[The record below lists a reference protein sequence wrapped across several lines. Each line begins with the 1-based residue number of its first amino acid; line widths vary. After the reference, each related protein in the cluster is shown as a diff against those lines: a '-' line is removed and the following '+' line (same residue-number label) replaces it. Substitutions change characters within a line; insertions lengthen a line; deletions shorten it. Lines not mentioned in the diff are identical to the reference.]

1 MVCRALQ
8 TRADESVCHLLLA
21 HNPKNRYGLTLGSTG
36 LTSKSL
42 SLIHIQQP
50 TFPMQP
56 AAPASDR
63 LHRIDQ
69 ARELMFTGG
78 AAAGVSP
85 WITRSWQRCL
95 GMGLQPAQT
104 VGFEAISAQHM
115 RRVQEASRPL
125 VQAAQPVLVEL
136 ARAIADIRY
145 FAILTNAQGI
155 VVDVHGPVDRQDRR
169 ADVIAR
175 VGVDLSEKAVGTT
188 AISAALSELQP
199 VWMHRGEHFFNDTG
213 AYSCAGAP
221 VFGPDGLC
229 AGMLDLTGIETTE
242 RPALKHLVRRSARS
256 IENSWL
262 LSTDHALVLRLN
274 WPGNQPGDDSD
285 GLLTLD
291 SEGRVVGANP
301 TARQMLSLTP
311 DTLGQTLHASEVFA
325 APWENLFDAASCDA
339 VAQELPLWSGLRL
352 QTQAMR
358 SGNSALAAPTS
369 AGAAGALAKQ
379 PSGLANKNLKD
390 AQTDMIRDAVNQAR
404 GNVAEA
410 ARSLGISRATVY
422 RKLGLPKA

>member
-1 MVCRALQ
+1 M
-8 TRADESVCHLLLA
+8 
-21 HNPKNRYGLTLGSTG
+21 
-36 LTSKSL
+36 
-42 SLIHIQQP
+42 P
-50 TFPMQP
+50 TI
-56 AAPASDR
+56 APNSDR
-63 LHRIDQ
+63 QAGIAQ
-69 ARELMFTGG
+69 ARELVFQGNHSPAG
-78 AAAGVSP
+78 WGSGVSDG
-85 WITRSWQRCL
+85 IAQSWQRCL
-95 GMGLQPAQT
+95 AMGLQPTQA
-104 VGFEAISAQHM
+104 VGFDAVSAQQM

-175 VGVDLSEKAVGTT
+175 VGVDLSERAVGTT
-188 AISAALSELQP
+188 AISAALTELQP
-199 VWMHRGEHFFNDTG
+199 VWLHRGEHFFQDTG
-213 AYSCAGAP
+213 VYSCAGAP

-229 AGMLDLTGIETTE
+229 AGMLDLTGIETNE

-262 LSTDHALVLRLN
+262 LSTAHALVLRLN

-291 SEGRVVGANP
+291 ADGHIVGANP
-301 TARQMLSLTP
+301 TARQMLSLSPATQ
-311 DTLGQTLHASEVFA
+311 GQTLHASDVFA
-325 APWENLFDAASCDA
+325 SSWESLFDAANRRGQT
-339 VAQELPLWSGLRL
+339 QELPLWTGLRL
-352 QTQAMR
+352 QTQALQP
-358 SGNSALAAPTS
+358 GPSATQSTRARPAPDI
-369 AGAAGALAKQ
+369 APK
-379 PSGLANKNLKD
+379 PLKD
-390 AQTDMIRDAVNQAR
+390 VQTEMIREAVNQAR

-422 RKLGLPKA
+422 RKLGMPKS

>member
-1 MVCRALQ
+1 M
-8 TRADESVCHLLLA
+8 
-21 HNPKNRYGLTLGSTG
+21 
-36 LTSKSL
+36 
-42 SLIHIQQP
+42 P
-50 TFPMQP
+50 TI
-56 AAPASDR
+56 APSSDR
-63 LHRIDQ
+63 LARIAQ
-69 ARELMFTGG
+69 ARKLVFQGQNSLSSAG
-78 AAAGVSP
+78 WGAGVSAG
-85 WITRSWQRCL
+85 IAQSWQRCL
-95 GMGLQPAQT
+95 AMGLQPNQA
-104 VGFEAISAQHM
+104 VGFDAVSAQQM

-199 VWMHRGEHFFNDTG
+199 VWLHRGEHFFQDTG
-213 AYSCAGAP
+213 IYSCAGAP

-262 LSTDHALVLRLN
+262 LSTAHALVLRLN

-291 SEGRVVGANP
+291 TEGHIVGANP
-301 TARQMLSLTP
+301 TARQMLSLSP
-311 DTLGQTLHASEVFA
+311 ASLGETLHASEVFA
-325 APWENLFDAASCDA
+325 SPWENLFDAAHRQGQS
-339 VAQELPLWSGLRL
+339 QELPLWSGLRL
-352 QTQAMR
+352 QTQALRAGTSVPALQPQAMAHR
-358 SGNSALAAPTS
+358 ISAAAKP
-369 AGAAGALAKQ
+369 
-379 PSGLANKNLKD
+379 LKD
-390 AQTDMIRDAVNQAR
+390 RQTDMIHEAVNQAR

-410 ARSLGISRATVY
+410 ARALGISRATVY
-422 RKLGLPKA
+422 RKLGAPKS

>member
-1 MVCRALQ
+1 M
-8 TRADESVCHLLLA
+8 
-21 HNPKNRYGLTLGSTG
+21 
-36 LTSKSL
+36 
-42 SLIHIQQP
+42 P
-50 TFPMQP
+50 TI
-56 AAPASDR
+56 APSSDR
-63 LHRIDQ
+63 LARIAQ
-69 ARELMFTGG
+69 ARELVFEGQNSLSSAG
-78 AAAGVSP
+78 WGAGVSAG
-85 WITRSWQRCL
+85 IAQSWQRCL
-95 GMGLQPAQT
+95 AMGLQPNQA
-104 VGFEAISAQHM
+104 VGFDAVSAQQM

-199 VWMHRGEHFFNDTG
+199 VWLHRGEHFFQDTG
-213 AYSCAGAP
+213 IYSCAGAP

-262 LSTDHALVLRLN
+262 LSTAHALVLRLN

-291 SEGRVVGANP
+291 TEGHIVGANP
-301 TARQMLSLTP
+301 TARQMLSLSP
-311 DTLGQTLHASEVFA
+311 ASLGETLHASEVFA
-325 APWENLFDAASCDA
+325 SPWENLFDAANRQGQS
-339 VAQELPLWSGLRL
+339 QELPLWSGLRL
-352 QTQAMR
+352 QTQALR
-358 SGNSALAAPTS
+358 AGTS
-369 AGAAGALAKQ
+369 APALQPQATAQRTSAAAK
-379 PSGLANKNLKD
+379 PLKD
-390 AQTDMIRDAVNQAR
+390 RQTEMIHEAVNQAR

-410 ARSLGISRATVY
+410 ARALGISRATVY
-422 RKLGLPKA
+422 RKLGAPKS

>member
-1 MVCRALQ
+1 M
-8 TRADESVCHLLLA
+8 
-21 HNPKNRYGLTLGSTG
+21 
-36 LTSKSL
+36 
-42 SLIHIQQP
+42 P
-50 TFPMQP
+50 TI
-56 AAPASDR
+56 APNSDR
-63 LHRIDQ
+63 QAGIAQ
-69 ARELMFTGG
+69 ARELVFQGNHSPAG
-78 AAAGVSP
+78 WGSGVSDG
-85 WITRSWQRCL
+85 IAQSWQRCL
-95 GMGLQPAQT
+95 AMGLQPTQA
-104 VGFEAISAQHM
+104 VGFDAVSAQQM

-175 VGVDLSEKAVGTT
+175 IGVDLSEKAVGTT
-188 AISAALSELQP
+188 AISAALTELQP
-199 VWMHRGEHFFNDTG
+199 VWLHRGEHFFQDTG
-213 AYSCAGAP
+213 IYSCAGAP

-229 AGMLDLTGIETTE
+229 AGMLDLTGIETNE

-262 LSTDHALVLRLN
+262 LSTAHALVLRLN

-291 SEGRVVGANP
+291 RDGHIVGANP
-301 TARQMLSLTP
+301 TARQMLSLSPATQ
-311 DTLGQTLHASEVFA
+311 GQTLHASDVFA
-325 APWENLFDAASCDA
+325 SSWESLFDAANRRGQT
-339 VAQELPLWSGLRL
+339 QELPLWSGLRL
-352 QTQAMR
+352 QTQALQP
-358 SGNSALAAPTS
+358 GQSATQPTAPRPAQDS
-369 AGAAGALAKQ
+369 APKA
-379 PSGLANKNLKD
+379 LKD
-390 AQTDMIRDAVNQAR
+390 VQTEMIREAVNQAR

-422 RKLGLPKA
+422 RKLGMPKS

>member
-1 MVCRALQ
+1 M
-8 TRADESVCHLLLA
+8 
-21 HNPKNRYGLTLGSTG
+21 
-36 LTSKSL
+36 
-42 SLIHIQQP
+42 P
-50 TFPMQP
+50 TI
-56 AAPASDR
+56 APNSDR
-63 LHRIDQ
+63 QAGIAQ
-69 ARELMFTGG
+69 ARELVFQGNHSPTGWG
-78 AAAGVSP
+78 SGVSDG
-85 WITRSWQRCL
+85 IAQSWQRCL
-95 GMGLQPAQT
+95 AMGLQPTQA
-104 VGFEAISAQHM
+104 VGFDAVSAQQM

-169 ADVIAR
+169 AEVIAR
-175 VGVDLSEKAVGTT
+175 VGVDLSERAVGTT

-199 VWMHRGEHFFNDTG
+199 VWLHRGEHFFQDTG
-213 AYSCAGAP
+213 IYSCAGAP

-262 LSTDHALVLRLN
+262 LSTAHALVLRLN

-291 SEGRVVGANP
+291 SDGHIVGANP
-301 TARQMLSLTP
+301 TARQMLSLSPATQ
-311 DTLGQTLHASEVFA
+311 GQTLHASDVFA
-325 APWENLFDAASCDA
+325 SSWESLFDAASRQSDT
-339 VAQELPLWSGLRL
+339 QELPLWSGLRL
-352 QTQAMR
+352 QTQALQP
-358 SGNSALAAPTS
+358 GQSATQPTAPRPAQDS
-369 AGAAGALAKQ
+369 APKA
-379 PSGLANKNLKD
+379 LKD
-390 AQTDMIRDAVNQAR
+390 VQTEMIREAVNQAR

-422 RKLGLPKA
+422 RKLGMPKS